1 MTRGPLQLANADPYL
16 SEGVALNFMLTRI
29 LRSAPHI
36 GAMSL
41 LCALFQ
47 SGWAVAQAPGDAAPP
62 SDEKVECIAAFEQA
76 QVKRATSHL
85 IEAQKH
91 LLDCSRPTCGNALM
105 TECTQM
111 YTEVERALPSVVL
124 SARVEGSHV
133 DLSAVEVLIDGR
145 PFAVSLDGRPI
156 PVNPGEYELTFN
168 APGYPALRRRVVI
181 GTGDKY
187 RQVSVVIPAPQ
198 PALPEAVVVPSAPAP
213 RDPTGVPV
221 MSYVLGGVGV
231 AGLGTFAVLRIIA
244 NGDFDTLKEG
254 CASQGC
260 PSSDISTLRQKYLF
274 SHIALGT
281 GVAAAAGAVLWYV
294 IDGSQS
300 TSSEQDLT
308 VGFEPVRGG
317 GLTTAAGRF

>member
-1 MTRGPLQLANADPYL
+1 
-16 SEGVALNFMLTRI
+16 
-29 LRSAPHI
+29 
-36 GAMSL
+36 MSL

-47 SGWAVAQAPGDAAPP
+47 SSWAAAQAPAEAAPP
-62 SDEKVECIAAFEQA
+62 DDKTACITAFEEA
-76 QVKRATSHL
+76 QMKRATSRL
-85 IEAQKH
+85 VEAQQH
-91 LLDCSRPTCGNALM
+91 LLECSRPTCGSALM
-105 TECTQM
+105 IECTQM

-124 SARVEGSHV
+124 SAKAEGSHV
-133 DLSAVEVLIDGR
+133 DLSAVEVLINGR

-168 APGYPALRRRVVI
+168 APGYAALKRRIVI

-187 RQVSVVIPAPQ
+187 RQISVVIPAAQ
-198 PALPEAVVVPSAPAP
+198 PASPVAVLAPSAPAP
-213 RDPTGVPV
+213 APRAATGVPV
-221 MSYVLGGVGV
+221 ASYVLGGVGV
-231 AGLGTFAVLRIIA
+231 AGLGTFAVLRIVA
-244 NGDFDTLKEG
+244 NSDFDTLKEG

-260 PSSDISTLRQKYLF
+260 PDSDISRLRQKYLF

-294 IDGSQS
+294 LERGESP
-300 TSSEQDLT
+300 SSEQGVT